1 MNWWQ
6 KAESGTARGI
16 EGVGGFIGLSNM
28 ANEAQAKR
36 IAAETEYLRSN
47 GQLPAL
53 RGAGAGAAGAAPVTN
68 NNEFN
73 ITQQPGESTE
83 QLARRI
89 ADMMKRDAA
98 VQQRGSLT
106 DH

>member
-1 MNWWQ
+1 MGS
-6 KAESGTARGI
+6 A
-16 EGVGGFIGLSNM
+16 IGLGNIT
-28 ANEAQAKR
+28 NQAQAER
-36 IAAETEYLRSN
+36 IANETEYLKSH

-53 RGAGAGAAGAAPVTN
+53 RGAVAGAAAAPAI

-73 ITQQPGESTE
+73 ITQQPGELQE
-83 QLARRI
+83 ALARRI
-89 ADMMKRDAA
+89 ADMIKRDAA